1 MDWDGLAGLLND
13 YGACLQQDTE
23 LHKQTAT
30 SRSSRH
36 APYAYSFKRSLI
48 FMHVP
53 FDLSLAVKTCR
64 ATSRQYG
71 SRCTAKLTEV
81 TGSSQAVALLLLRG

>member
-1 MDWDGLAGLLND
+1 MKQLPLKAGTVATIVHTLYPEKCATQPLLLILRDFCDKLLDCMDWTGLAGLLND

-36 APYAYSFKRSLI
+36 APYSLKRSLI
-48 FMHVP
+48 LCM
-53 FDLSLAVKTCR
+53 
-64 ATSRQYG
+64 
-71 SRCTAKLTEV
+71 
-81 TGSSQAVALLLLRG
+81 